1 MTKSVTLEKRL
12 NSPDG
17 THNIFHFIKER
28 RNFRENSHIT
38 KKNLDT
44 HEKRR
49 QFLVSIK

>member
-38 KKNLDT
+38 KKILILTRSDDN
-44 HEKRR
+44 
-49 QFLVSIK
+49 FWYP